1 MNTTIEAI
9 IVGAILTVLGY
20 LIDKKITDLETKNKQ
35 VSDDLD
41 KEIKT
46 LTMKV
51 EKVEERSLEN
61 KSKIEL
67 VDNNHIHLNN
77 RFDLLYEAVKD
88 LTIEIKNL
96 SLQLSKKKDI

>member
-9 IVGAILTVLGY
+9 IVGAILTIIGY

-77 RFDLLYEAVKD
+77 RFDLLYEAVRE
-88 LTIEIKNL
+88 LTQEIK
-96 SLQLSKKKDI
+96 SLNVRLASKKDS